1 MKDWTTL
8 AIDWAAFGVD
18 LHLEVDSG
26 RGTGAGR
33 RVALERALRDGVRSG
48 RLAPGA
54 KLPSS
59 RSLAA
64 ELGLARG
71 TVNAAYDQLIVEGYL
86 QARTG
91 SGTIVADVRSAPP
104 AAARQ
109 AVDDAR
115 PRYDLRPGSPDVT
128 SFPASA
134 WARSLR
140 RALATAPPTIYGYG
154 DPRGR
159 VELRRA
165 LAEYLG
171 RARGVRADPDRIV
184 VVSGYVQGLA
194 LLTTV
199 LTGADTDADTGTGT
213 GSPHDRG
220 AAAIAMEDPSFTFH
234 RDVVRHH
241 GADVVPLPVDG
252 RGARTDLLS
261 HKAFRNVRA
270 VVVTPAHQY
279 PMGVTMQPDRR
290 HAATTWAA
298 ARNGFIIED
307 DYDGEFRYD
316 RQPVGAL
323 QGTAPDRVIYVGTAS
338 KTLAPAVRL
347 AWLVLPDSL
356 VEPVAEA
363 KRYADSFTESI
374 GQLTLADLIATHGYD
389 RHVRSCRL
397 RYRRRR
403 DLLVARLRS
412 HSLHGIAAGLHALV
426 SLPAGGPSELDVLRH
441 ATSYGLAVGDLGSH
455 WLGAPT
461 TPPTEPPTTPPTT
474 LPTKPD
480 RPTPSDRPQGLIVG
494 YGTPSESGFAAA
506 LDTLARVLRT
516 AKRAP

>member
-1 MKDWTTL
+1 M
-8 AIDWAAFGVD
+8 ARDWASFGVD
-18 LHLEVDSG
+18 LHLEVGTG

-33 RVALERALRDGVRSG
+33 RVALERALRDAIRSG
-48 RLAPGA
+48 RLAPRA
-54 KLPSS
+54 NLPST
-59 RSLAA
+59 RTLAA

-86 QARTG
+86 QARAG
-91 SGTIVADVRSAPP
+91 SGTTVADLRSAPAT
-104 AAARQ
+104 AAKHP
-109 AVDDAR
+109 VEDPR

-134 WARSLR
+134 WVRSLR
-140 RALATAPPTIYGYG
+140 RALATAPASIHGYG
-154 DPRGR
+154 DPHGR
-159 VELRRA
+159 IELRQA

-184 VVSGYVQGLA
+184 VVSGYVQALA

-199 LTGADTDADTGTGT
+199 LTGTDSDTDTDTGTGT
-213 GSPHDRG
+213 GTGTDSPQHRG
-220 AAAIAMEDPSFTFH
+220 AAGIAMEDPSFAFH

-261 HKAFRNVRA
+261 HKAFRDVRA
-270 VVVTPAHQY
+270 IVVTPAHQY

-298 ARNGFIIED
+298 TRDGFVIED

-356 VEPVAEA
+356 VEPVVEA
-363 KRYADSFTESI
+363 KRYADLFTESI
-374 GQLTLADLIATHGYD
+374 GQLTLADLIASHAYD
-389 RHVRSCRL
+389 RHVRSARL

-412 HSLHGIAAGLHALV
+412 HALHGIAAGLHALV
-426 SLPAGGPSELDVLRH
+426 SLPSNGPSEADVLRH
-441 ATSYGLAVGDLGSH
+441 AATYGLAVGDLGSH
-455 WLGAPT
+455 WLS
-461 TPPTEPPTTPPTT
+461 TPAATPNRAAAQPN
-474 LPTKPD
+474 
-480 RPTPSDRPQGLIVG
+480 RPTPPDRPQGLILG

-516 AKRAP
+516 AKRTQ

>member
-1 MKDWTTL
+1 M
-8 AIDWAAFGVD
+8 AVDWAAFGVD
-18 LHLEVDSG
+18 LHLEVGTG

-33 RVALERALRDGVRSG
+33 RAALERALRDGIRSG
-48 RLAPGA
+48 RLAPQA
-54 KLPSS
+54 KLPST

-71 TVNAAYDQLIVEGYL
+71 TVNAAYDQLIAEGYL

-91 SGTIVADVRSAPP
+91 SGTIVADLRAAPP
-104 AAARQ
+104 ATAPH
-109 AVDDAR
+109 AVDDDH
-115 PRYDLRPGSPDVT
+115 PRYDLRPGTPDVT

-134 WARSLR
+134 WVRSLR
-140 RALATAPPTIYGYG
+140 RALATAPPSIYGYG

-159 VELRRA
+159 VELRQA

-184 VVSGYVQGLA
+184 VVSGYVQALA

-199 LTGADTDADTGTGT
+199 LSNAGTANPIGT
-213 GSPHDRG
+213 ELPRNRG
-220 AAAIAMEDPSFTFH
+220 AAAIAMEDPSFAFH

-241 GADVVPLPVDG
+241 GADVVPLPVDA

-261 HKAFRNVRA
+261 QNAFRNVRA
-270 VVVTPAHQY
+270 IVVTPAHQY

-290 HAATTWAA
+290 RAATAWAA
-298 ARNGFIIED
+298 ACDGFVIED

-347 AWLVLPDSL
+347 AWLVLPDAL
-356 VEPVAEA
+356 VEPVVEA
-363 KRYADSFTESI
+363 KRYADLFTESI
-374 GQLTLADLIATHGYD
+374 GQLTLADLIASHGYD
-389 RHVRSCRL
+389 RHVRSSRL

-426 SLPAGGPSELDVLRH
+426 SLPADGPSESDVLRH
-441 ATSYGLAVGDLGSH
+441 AATYGLAVGDLDSH
-455 WLGAPT
+455 WLNTGPAA
-461 TPPTEPPTTPPTT
+461 
-474 LPTKPD
+474 PD
-480 RPTPSDRPQGLIVG
+480 RAAAEPNRLVADGSAPPVRPQGLIVG
-494 YGTPSESGFAAA
+494 YGTPSESGFPAA

-516 AKRAP
+516 AKRSP

>member
-1 MKDWTTL
+1 LDHFV
-8 AIDWAAFGVD
+8 AVDWAAFGVD
-18 LHLEVDSG
+18 LHLEVGTG

-33 RVALERALRDGVRSG
+33 RVALERALREGIRSG
-48 RLAPGA
+48 RLAPQA
-54 KLPSS
+54 KLPST

-71 TVNAAYDQLIVEGYL
+71 TVNAAYDQLRAEGYL
-86 QARTG
+86 RARTG
-91 SGTIVADVRSAPP
+91 SGTIVADLRSAPP
-104 AAARQ
+104 TATPQ
-109 AVDDAR
+109 PVDDEN

-134 WARSLR
+134 WVRSLR
-140 RALATAPPTIYGYG
+140 RALATAPPSIHGYG

-159 VELRRA
+159 VELRQA

-184 VVSGYVQGLA
+184 VVSGYVQALA

-199 LTGADTDADTGTGT
+199 LTGTGTGTDTDAD
-213 GSPHDRG
+213 SPHNRG
-220 AAAIAMEDPSFTFH
+220 AAAIAMEDPSFAFH
-234 RDVVRHH
+234 RDIVRHH

-298 ARNGFIIED
+298 ARDGFIIED

-347 AWLVLPDSL
+347 AWLVLPDAL
-356 VEPVAEA
+356 VEPVVDV
-363 KRYADSFTESI
+363 KRYADLFTESI
-374 GQLTLADLIATHGYD
+374 GQLTLADLIASHGYD

-426 SLPAGGPSELDVLRH
+426 SLPPNGPSELDVLRH
-441 ATSYGLAVGDLGSH
+441 AATYGLAVGDLGSH
-455 WLGAPT
+455 WLSS
-461 TPPTEPPTTPPTT
+461 PPA
-474 LPTKPD
+474 KPD
-480 RPTPSDRPQGLIVG
+480 RPAAGPNRPAAGPIRPTLVDRPQGIIVG

-516 AKRAP
+516 AKRGP